1 MTAAKV
7 IMAEIREEKYDT
19 SAYPKNIDIHNTTGD
34 RIPKLLKTFLQILVR
49 SDLRQNSID
58 QAIVQDGKPRSTIM
72 SVPFDL
78 AVQLDDVFGS
88 GWLLDELYQLG
99 FCSSFTEVT
108 RFKQSVIVMEDA
120 THTGIVLPLGTFH
133 KTLPIM

>member
-99 FCSSFTEVT
+99 FCSSFSEVT
-108 RFKQSVIVMEDA
+108 RFKQSVIVMEDS